1 MAVELKNLNT
11 LDKKQRNK
19 PASFYMKYAGLAFQL
34 GATIAVGAIIGVK
47 LDQWLELEKQYMTI
61 LFVMIFAFAGLYV
74 ALKDLI

>member
-1 MAVELKNLNT
+1 
-11 LDKKQRNK
+11 
-19 PASFYMKYAGLAFQL
+19 MKYAGLAFQL